1 MKCSEVMSKNP
12 KVCTPSASTVEAA
25 RIMKDEDVG
34 IVPVVEDAASRKL
47 VGVVTDRDLCL
58 QVIAEDRQPS
68 KVKVEVCMTQNPVTC
83 SPDDDLEDLMD
94 LMEEHQV
101 RRIPIVEKG
110 GKLVG
115 IVSTADVATS
125 STSSGDKAEVLEEI
139 SRP

>member
-1 MKCSEVMSKNP
+1 MSKNP